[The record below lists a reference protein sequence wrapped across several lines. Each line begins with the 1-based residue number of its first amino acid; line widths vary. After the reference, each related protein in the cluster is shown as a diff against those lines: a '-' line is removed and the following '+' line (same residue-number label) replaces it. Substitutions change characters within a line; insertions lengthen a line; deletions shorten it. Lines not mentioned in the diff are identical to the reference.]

1 MTNSNRLSLI
11 LFITVII
18 VGSIWTIIL
27 LNEDPNSLLFYGDAV
42 FRLVKSRLIWDNSY
56 HVIYSIGSVWLPL
69 PYFLF
74 LPFTYINDIFFSG
87 LAGTFISLPLL
98 AIGTVFVFKITNK
111 LTEDNL
117 ISFLIALIFSLNP
130 NLLYLSIT
138 AMVDSH
144 FLAFYLGST
153 YFFVKWLKEDNYHYS
168 SNLNFSALFIALS
181 CLVRYEG
188 WLLALFLNIVIITL
202 FILRKININQLFK
215 FLITILILNSSI
227 IIWLIWN
234 YLLYNEPFY
243 FLNAEFYSTAWQA
256 KQWSERQ
263 QLINN
268 IIEVFSIYS
277 LMCLL
282 LYGPIVLLTAISG
295 IFKKKL
301 QISYFKYLIIL
312 LFLLLPGI
320 STLWNLYSGTA
331 VMKIWLNARYVFL
344 LFPLILLLIANTF
357 SFLRYNKIRRIILY
371 SLFGLIL
378 ISYTVMILNPKQ
390 NTITLVEARAG
401 YYYKIANE
409 SVEIGDFI
417 NKNYDGGKVLLIT
430 GSTQGQ
436 KIMMASKRAFIN
448 FHIAYHEKYSS
459 DTSLVK
465 NPSEKYKWI
474 VLAEEPEDD
483 AKKLREVFINN
494 LPIISQEYNY
504 KEVFRNKYFV
514 IYRKDDFK

>member
-11 LFITVII
+11 IFIVVII
-18 VGSIWTIIL
+18 AGSIWTTVL

-42 FRLVKSRLIWDNSY
+42 FRLVKSRLMWDNSY

-74 LPFTYINDIFFSG
+74 LPLTYINDIFFSG
-87 LAGTFISLPLL
+87 LAGTIISLPLL
-98 AIGTVFVFKITNK
+98 ALGTVFVFKITEK
-111 LTEDNL
+111 LTKDYL
-117 ISFLIALIFSLNP
+117 ISFLIALIFSFNP
-130 NLLYLSIT
+130 NLLYLGIT

-153 YFFVKWLKEDNYHYS
+153 YFFIKWLKEDNYHFS
-168 SNLNFSALFIALS
+168 SNLNLSALFIALS

-188 WLLALFLNIVIITL
+188 WLLAIFLNILIIIL
-202 FILRKININQLFK
+202 FIFRKINIKHLLK
-215 FLITILILNSSI
+215 FLITLLILNSSI

-263 QLINN
+263 QLLNN
-268 IIEVFSIYS
+268 VIEVLSIYS
-277 LMCLL
+277 LMSLL
-282 LYGPIVLLTAISG
+282 LYGPIVLLTAVSG
-295 IFKKKL
+295 IFKKTI
-301 QISYFKYLIIL
+301 QISKSKYLIIL

-344 LFPLILLLIANTF
+344 LFPLILILISNTF
-357 SFLRYNKIRRIILY
+357 SFLHNNKIGKMVLY

-378 ISYTVMILNPKQ
+378 ISYIVMISNPKQ

-401 YYYKIANE
+401 YYYKVANE
-409 SVEIGDFI
+409 SVEIGDFF
-417 NKNYDGGKVLLIT
+417 NKNYDGGKILLIT

-436 KIMMASKRAFIN
+436 KIMMASKREFIN

-465 NPSEKYKWI
+465 NPSAKYKWI
-474 VLAEEPEDD
+474 VLSEEPEDD
-483 AKKLREVFINN
+483 AKKLREVFIEN

-504 KEVFRNKYFV
+504 KEVYRNKYFV
-514 IYRKDDFK
+514 VYRKDDF